1 MGTGRDRVALTAFLT
16 AALLAG
22 GNAVGIRFS
31 NRELDPL
38 WGAAL
43 RFSLAAVALLAA
55 MITLRLVFP
64 RGRALLGALLY
75 GVFQFGGAFALAY
88 YALVELHA
96 GFAQILLAVVPLMTL
111 FLAVAQRQEHFRLAA
126 LLGAVLAVIGVAS
139 MSRAPLDESVP
150 VLSLLAAL
158 GSAACFAQAAI
169 VVRGFPAVHP
179 VTMNAVGMTAG
190 AAALLAGSVLVG
202 EVIVLPENAETWLA
216 LGYLVPLGTVAV
228 FVLNVVVLGRW
239 PASRFAYLFVLAPVV
254 TVVLSA
260 WLDDEPVGAGLV
272 FGGLLVLGGVYIGAL
287 RPMRQ

>member
-43 RFSLAAVALLAA
+43 RFSLAALALLAA

-64 RGRALLGALLY
+64 RGRALIGALLY

-169 VVRGFPAVHP
+169 VVRGFPAVDP
-179 VTMNAVGMTAG
+179 VTMNAVGMRQARRRC
-190 AAALLAGSVLVG
+190 SQ
-202 EVIVLPENAETWLA
+202 
-216 LGYLVPLGTVAV
+216 
-228 FVLNVVVLGRW
+228 
-239 PASRFAYLFVLAPVV
+239 APC
-254 TVVLSA
+254 SS
-260 WLDDEPVGAGLV
+260 E
-272 FGGLLVLGGVYIGAL
+272 
-287 RPMRQ
+287 R

>member
-1 MGTGRDRVALTAFLT
+1 MGTGRDRVALTAFLI

-43 RFSLAAVALLAA
+43 RFSLAALALLAA

-64 RGRALLGALLY
+64 RGRALIGALLY

-169 VVRGFPAVHP
+169 VVRAFPAVHP